1 MANQF
6 RAKCSFLFVNLK
18 KFAII
23 IAGDVMKKSNAERFI
38 TAYNQIDYS
47 LRTIYDFKRSMSF
60 SDVVRRSVVLNSV
73 VRKYEEDLIDFG
85 RLRNAIIHQGNNK
98 YIIAEPHD
106 DIVEKI
112 EKLAAL
118 IAEPPKAIDRVGK
131 KEVITINDDMK
142 IGKAMELIARSGFSN
157 LPTYKGE
164 NLIGILNARK
174 LVNVLGVKIAD
185 GVNLQEYIDNETV
198 GSIMGE
204 MGEDYYF
211 MLADADLSVDQAM
224 NFFENNRK
232 LLIIL
237 ITKNGKD
244 NAKPLGIISYSDII
258 DMKKILDVY

>member
-1 MANQF
+1 
-6 RAKCSFLFVNLK
+6 
-18 KFAII
+18 
-23 IAGDVMKKSNAERFI
+23 MKKSNAERFI
-38 TAYNQIDYS
+38 SAYNKIDYS

-85 RLRNAIIHQGNNK
+85 RLRNAIIHQGNSK

-112 EKLAAL
+112 EKLALL
-118 IAEPPKAIDRVGK
+118 ISEPPVAMDRVGN
-131 KEVITINDDMK
+131 KEVITINHDMK
-142 IGKAMELIARSGFSN
+142 LKMAIELIYRTGYSN
-157 LPTYKGE
+157 LPAYNGE
-164 NLIGILNARK
+164 KLIGVINGRK
-174 LVNVLGVKIAD
+174 MINVIGQKLAEDVNIQSFVENTTVGEIIAD
-185 GVNLQEYIDNETV
+185 
-198 GSIMGE
+198 

-211 MLADADLSVDQAM
+211 MLANEKLTVDEAM

-237 ITKNGKD
+237 ITKDGKD
-244 NAKPLGIISYSDII
+244 SSKPLKIISAADII